1 MTTRFTGVSS
11 EVAATV
17 AQTAPLVP
25 ELLLLEEL
33 VSPKPELP
41 PLDDAVAWL
50 EREPVS
56 NVLSGSALP
65 HATLATVR
73 PTSPR
78 TIEVRILQWVR

>member
-17 AQTAPLVP
+17 AHTAPLVP
-25 ELLLLEEL
+25 ELLLLLEEL
-33 VSPKPELP
+33 DSPKPELP

-50 EREPVS
+50 EREPK
-56 NVLSGSALP
+56 VLSGSALP